1 MKIKSL
7 SSGNLNDKLNALAL
21 ICDCCGGAI
30 NSKTMVCAY
39 CGTKY
44 MIKDDQPVL
53 RIEHQSSPVRVL
65 KMQTAVPEE
74 LLRDGCMAK
83 ESVTNMVMGD
93 IRKQLAKAL
102 EDMMTIEMQY
112 DARQMRQVITAR
124 VRVLEPDVRFSD
136 YMTIMEGDK

>member
-30 NSKTMVCAY
+30 NSHTMVCDY

-44 MIKDDQPVL
+44 KIMNDEPVL

-65 KMQTAVPEE
+65 KMQTSVPEE
-74 LLRDGCMAK
+74 LLRDGCVAK

-93 IRKQLAKAL
+93 IRQQLAKAL

-136 YMTIMEGDK
+136 YMTIMEDDK

>member
-1 MKIKSL
+1 MKIKSF
-7 SSGNLNDKLNALAL
+7 SSGNLIGKLNALAL

-30 NSKTMVCAY
+30 NSRSMVCDY

-44 MIKDDQPVL
+44 KIINDEPVL

-65 KMQTAVPEE
+65 KMQTSVPEE

-93 IRKQLAKAL
+93 IRQQLAQAL
-102 EDMMTIEMQY
+102 EEMMTIEMQY

-124 VRVLEPDVRFSD
+124 VRVLEPDFRFSS
-136 YMTIMEGDK
+136 YMTIMEDDK